1 MYMHFMIIFA
11 ISGPDYTYMY
21 LQDYKTNCIDIKLQ
35 M

>member
-11 ISGPDYTYMY
+11 ISGPDYTYIY
-21 LQDYKTNCIDIKLQ
+21 IYKIIKQIDIKLQ